1 MALKVGI
8 TGGIGSGKSLVCS
21 VFSMLGAPIYNAD
34 ARAKELMHSN
44 DKIREGVIDNFG
56 KKAFHP
62 DGTIDNKYLANIV
75 FNNPQKLKILNSII
89 HPVVVADSRQW
100 FEEQTAKYAI
110 KEAALLYEVG
120 AEKYLD
126 FIIVVYAPIKLRLK
140 RVHKRDRQSY
150 REIRR
155 RMENQMQDR
164 IKVKKADFVI
174 RNDGK
179 HSILAQSLSIHH
191 KLLELNV

>member
-1 MALKVGI
+1 MTLKVGI
-8 TGGIGSGKSLVCS
+8 TGGIGSGKSLVCA

-34 ARAKELMHSN
+34 ARAKELMNSD
-44 DKIREGVIDNFG
+44 DKIREGIIENFG
-56 KKAFHP
+56 EKAFHP
-62 DGTIDNKYLANIV
+62 EGAIDNKYLANIV
-75 FNNPQKLKILNSII
+75 FSHPQKLKTLNSII
-89 HPVVVADSRQW
+89 HPVVEADSRQW
-100 FEEQTAKYAI
+100 FEDQTTKYAI

-120 AEKYLD
+120 ADKYLD
-126 FIIVVYAPIKLRLK
+126 FIIVVFAPMKLRLK

-150 REIRR
+150 KEIRK

-179 HSILAQSLSIHH
+179 HSILTQSLFIHH